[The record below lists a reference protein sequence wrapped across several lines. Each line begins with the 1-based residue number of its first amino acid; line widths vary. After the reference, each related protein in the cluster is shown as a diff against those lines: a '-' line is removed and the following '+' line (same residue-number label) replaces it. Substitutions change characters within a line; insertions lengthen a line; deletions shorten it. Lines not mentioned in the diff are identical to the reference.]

1 MFGLTLWYRHG
12 KNLLV
17 RSVMQWTLISVCQ
30 VSKLGTVFLL
40 IINILMKLSK
50 LLTNYLTEVERSIL
64 PGTRQFAVR
73 SGTFQLRAV
82 ADGCFIGQV
91 QSIVFDNKYINIMFD
106 DELENSLELL
116 SQDDVL
122 TTKLPISVYTA

>member
-1 MFGLTLWYRHG
+1 
-12 KNLLV
+12 
-17 RSVMQWTLISVCQ
+17 
-30 VSKLGTVFLL
+30 
-40 IINILMKLSK
+40 MKLSK